1 MTRWCPGADR
11 DRQRIEVPADQV
23 TDLRRW
29 ATDGTALA
37 VGGRVRDGTGRLAL
51 VRNDW
56 TDGWF
61 LPGGAVEAGEPPREA
76 LRREIREETGL
87 RATIGDPLLVVDQT
101 YVPTDGSEPFSGE
114 YVVFAATANGAIG
127 NVTQGVS
134 AGEIRAARWF
144 DSLPTDLHDADLIRS
159 YL

>member
-1 MTRWCPGADR
+1 MARWSAGVDR
-11 DRQRIEVPADQV
+11 ARQRIDVSAEHAAS
-23 TDLRRW
+23 LRQW
-29 ATDGTALA
+29 VTDGTALA
-37 VGGRVRDGTGRLAL
+37 AGGRVRDAAGRLAL

-61 LPGGAVEAGEPPREA
+61 LPGGEVEVGEPLTEA

-87 RATIGDPLLVVDQT
+87 RARIGDPLLVVDQT

-127 NVTQGVS
+127 DATQGVS
-134 AGEIRAARWF
+134 AGEIQAARWF
-144 DSLPTDLHDADLIRS
+144 DSVPADLHDADLIRP